1 MKIILKNQKK
11 WKSHFRYFLNIKNKF
26 PDLIDEIR
34 GSGSFQ
40 GFTFK
45 NLFNQKIEN
54 ICKFNSCN
62 EI

>member
-1 MKIILKNQKK
+1 ME
-11 WKSHFRYFLNIKNKF
+11 KSFQYFLNIKKIS
-26 PDLIDEIR
+26 DLIDEIR

-54 ICKFNSCN
+54 ILLNLIPVMRYRDKNF
-62 EI
+62 